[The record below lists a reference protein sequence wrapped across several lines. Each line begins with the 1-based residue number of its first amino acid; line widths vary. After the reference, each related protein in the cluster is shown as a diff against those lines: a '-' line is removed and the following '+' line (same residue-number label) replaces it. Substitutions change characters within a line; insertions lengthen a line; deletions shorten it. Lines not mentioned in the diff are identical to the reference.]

1 MNLQKEF
8 VPYELA
14 LRMKDLGF
22 EEPCFVTIDQT
33 GFMHLKGTEYPIR
46 GSMVY
51 HDVNV
56 PTWQSAFRWFREKY
70 GLIPIYEYYGE
81 WNYEIVRQDKNICEL
96 QDDLDIDY
104 KFKGGSYEEAELACL
119 EKLIE
124 IVE

>member
-1 MNLQKEF
+1 MSLQKEF
-8 VPYELA
+8 IPYGLA

-22 EEPCFVTIDQT
+22 EEPSFVTIDQT

-56 PTWQSAFRWFREKY
+56 PTWQSAFRWFREK
-70 GLIPIYEYYGE
+70 GWHCELIPHEESDKWSSVIYPFACMKEA
-81 WNYEIVRQDKNICEL
+81 DNIG
-96 QDDLDIDY
+96 DFD
-104 KFKGGSYEEAELACL
+104 SYEEAQEAAL

-124 IVE
+124 IVEEI